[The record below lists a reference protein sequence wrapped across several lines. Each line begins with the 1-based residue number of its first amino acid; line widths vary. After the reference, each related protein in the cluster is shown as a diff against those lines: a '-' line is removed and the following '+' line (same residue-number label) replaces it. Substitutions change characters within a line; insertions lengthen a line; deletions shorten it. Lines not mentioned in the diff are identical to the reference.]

1 MKIIHTMIRPAHD
14 THKRILSADVQIIK
28 HTQTNDLDQIIALRD
43 ENPDCIVVVSRLAAT
58 QLPAHTDDLSR
69 LFWLID
75 QPDQDTLSQPFN
87 ALFRPVV
94 KPTQAA

>member
-1 MKIIHTMIRPAHD
+1 MKVIHTMIKNAHD
-14 THKRILSADVQIIK
+14 THARILSADVKIVQ
-28 HTQTNDLDQIIALRD
+28 HTQTNDLNQIIALRD
-43 ENPDCIVVVSRLAAT
+43 NNPDCVVVVSGLAAS

-69 LFWLID
+69 LFSLRP
-75 QPDQDTLSQPFN
+75 QPDQDTLNQPFN

>member
-1 MKIIHTMIRPAHD
+1 MKIIHTMIKPAHD
-14 THKRILSADVQIIK
+14 THARILCDDVQIVR
-28 HTQTNDLDQIIALRD
+28 HVQTNDLDQIVALRD

-75 QPDQDTLSQPFN
+75 QPDQDTHNQPFT